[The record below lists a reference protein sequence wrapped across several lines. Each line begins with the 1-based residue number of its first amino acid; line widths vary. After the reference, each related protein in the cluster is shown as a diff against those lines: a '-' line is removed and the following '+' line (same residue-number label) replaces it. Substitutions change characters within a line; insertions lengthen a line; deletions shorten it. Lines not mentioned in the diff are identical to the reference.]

1 MEGGGGRESANCAEA
16 CHFWEKARRR
26 RGEKIYLANYALL
39 LSSRRHGEGYAKE
52 VFVPLREKWHEM
64 KNYVFL
70 S

>member
-39 LSSRRHGEGYAKE
+39 LSGRRHGERDT
-52 VFVPLREKWHEM
+52 LRK
-64 KNYVFL
+64 FL
-70 S
+70 SLFGKNGTRL